1 MDDVGLRQVRGVFLD
16 AFLQGCSG
24 ETGRGFHLDGRNV
37 VAAGDGPLGDEEV
50 DFHPVVFVLSGRIGV
65 EEEFAADSGEHLADD
80 VHQSISLKYGDF
92 SETYVKQRY
101 LLVPTKLVLF
111 DYQNKFLGPLD
122 GIFLYVGIP

>member
-1 MDDVGLRQVRGVFLD
+1 MP
-16 AFLQGCSG
+16 
-24 ETGRGFHLDGRNV
+24 
-37 VAAGDGPLGDEEV
+37 AGDGFLGDEEV

-65 EEEFAADSGEHLADD
+65 EEEFAADGGEHLAND